1 MFRNVIFV
9 FCKTFEN
16 SVNNKKLVIFHENC
30 SKTFSRSLKRH
41 NVKFLKTRMVQLI
54 LDTKTFIIIEKP
66 PHKKTHFECCV
77 LKKTCNNSS
86 KTTTNKNLVY
96 ENLQLLICR
105 PRYSL
110 CDM

>member
-41 NVKFLKTRMVQLI
+41 NVKFLKTKMVQLI

-77 LKKTCNNSS
+77 LEKKTVIIRQKQQQTKIWCMKIYN
-86 KTTTNKNLVY
+86 Y
-96 ENLQLLICR
+96 
-105 PRYSL
+105 
-110 CDM
+110 